1 MNLNPEQIQ
10 SALLMVGMLVFFVF
24 FVILPQKRKQKQAKE
39 LKDSLKKGD
48 EIVSAGG
55 IIGTITEVKEEQV
68 VVEVDRGFKITF
80 EKSSIS
86 GKTTSS
92 KK

>member
-1 MNLNPEQIQ
+1 MYLNPEQIQ
-10 SALLMVGMLVFFVF
+10 SALLVVGMLVFFVF
-24 FVILPQKRKQKQAKE
+24 FVILPQKKRQKQAKE
-39 LKDSLKKGD
+39 LRESLKKGD
-48 EIVSAGG
+48 EVVSAGG
-55 IIGTITEVKEEQV
+55 IIGTISDVKEERV

-86 GKTTSS
+86 GKTGAS